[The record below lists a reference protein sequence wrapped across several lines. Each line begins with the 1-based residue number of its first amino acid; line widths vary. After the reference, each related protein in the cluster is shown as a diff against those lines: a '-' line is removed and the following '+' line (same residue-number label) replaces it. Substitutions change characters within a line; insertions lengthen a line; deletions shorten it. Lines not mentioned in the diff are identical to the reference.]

1 MEVLLRFD
9 YKSLKRHK
17 QSNSVYIRIK
27 KPSESRHSVQYIK
40 ANMDKHMIVDNIWCN
55 CVFIYLFIYFATEF
69 CYDI

>member
-40 ANMDKHMIVDNIWCN
+40 ANMDKHMIVDNI
-55 CVFIYLFIYFATEF
+55 
-69 CYDI
+69 